1 MKAERIRMLIFV
13 PGRTEDADSGF
24 ILLKGLITMFIVI
37 FCLAIIMTSF
47 FVISKR
53 SHIMYQGIEREIE
66 KRNAEVEK
74 LLNQ

>member
-1 MKAERIRMLIFV
+1 MLIFV
-13 PGRTEDADSGF
+13 RGKIKDADSGF

-53 SHIMYQGIEREIE
+53 SYIMYQDIEKEIE